1 MYNLTIGIPSYKR
14 PEMLEKLVLSI
25 LLSNID
31 RELIGALNI
40 VVVDNDVERTAEPV
54 IKQLIENNTST
65 FFQLHYYNY
74 PIKGLSNVRNEIL
87 DKALF
92 FQPDYIAFV
101 DDDEYVHAEW
111 LNELTRTVLNNH
123 ADFAVGP
130 AIPVFENA
138 VSSGLVYGFSN
149 FDYVDQLKI
158 NYIHSGNLIIRTAF
172 LLANNLRFDPRFN
185 TLGAEDSYFGVS
197 ALKMG
202 GSIYWAKQA
211 IVYETI
217 PAKRGT
223 LSWLIKRKFRGGN
236 TFVYILLMEK
246 EYGKLLKKI
255 IISLFYLSF
264 GTLALLLT
272 PFNFKY
278 RYIGVY
284 KISESLGAFS
294 SIIKIQYHEY
304 LKTR

>member
-40 VVVDNDVERTAEPV
+40 VVVDNDVERTAEPIV
-54 IKQLIENNTST
+54 KQLIENNSST
-65 FFQLHYYNY
+65 FFQLHYYNF

-87 DKALF
+87 DKALL

-111 LNELTRTVLNNH
+111 LNELTRTVVNNH

-130 AIPVFENA
+130 AIPVFETA
-138 VSSGLVYGFSN
+138 VSSGLVYGFNN
-149 FDYVDQLKI
+149 FEYGDQLKI

-172 LLANNLRFDPRFN
+172 LLANNLRFDSRFN

-202 GSIYWAKQA
+202 GSIYWSKQA

-236 TFVYILLMEK
+236 TFVYILLLEK

-294 SIIKIQYHEY
+294 SLIKIQYHEY
-304 LKTR
+304 LKNR